1 MKKIADD
8 KKYKKRIIDKKIED
22 YLKVSPA
29 ICIEGPKWCGK
40 TWTSSMHANSEF
52 LVGLADNDFQN
63 RQLAQISPTTILEG
77 AIPRLVDEWQEVP
90 HLWDAVRSFSDAR
103 GEKGQFIL
111 TGSATPNRKGV
122 LHSGAGRI
130 AKIRLRTMSLFESG
144 DSSGAVSLSDLC
156 NGKMSNIN
164 TGEVSLLQLAK
175 LIVRGG
181 WPGNI
186 DTPDNLLSYMPQSY
200 INSIME
206 NDFVDGIKYD
216 RHKMRILLKSI
227 ARNES
232 TLVSK
237 KTLKDDVE
245 KKEGANINI
254 ETVSVYLDVFE
265 RMFLL
270 DNQEPFSPGCRS
282 SLRVR
287 QADKIH
293 LSDPS
298 LNCALLNLLPESL
311 VGDLNTFGFLFEAL
325 VERDL
330 RIYADSISAN
340 LFHYKDY
347 RDNEIDAVVEMQ
359 DGRWFA
365 FEIKLGFSQ
374 VDAAARNLLR
384 IKSLIEQSGGR
395 APSGLFVI
403 VGLSNAAYMR
413 EDGVYVLPITA
424 LRD

>member
-287 QADKIH
+287 QAERC
-293 LSDPS
+293 L
-298 LNCALLNLLPESL
+298 
-311 VGDLNTFGFLFEAL
+311 TFCQK
-325 VERDL
+325 V
-330 RIYADSISAN
+330 
-340 LFHYKDY
+340 
-347 RDNEIDAVVEMQ
+347 
-359 DGRWFA
+359 W
-365 FEIKLGFSQ
+365 
-374 VDAAARNLLR
+374 
-384 IKSLIEQSGGR
+384 
-395 APSGLFVI
+395 
-403 VGLSNAAYMR
+403 
-413 EDGVYVLPITA
+413 
-424 LRD
+424 

>member
-1 MKKIADD
+1 MEKNVDI

-29 ICIEGPKWCGK
+29 ICVEGPKWCGK
-40 TWTSSMHANSEF
+40 TWTSSFHSNSEF
-52 LVGLADNDFQN
+52 LVGNPDNNFQN
-63 RQLAQISPTTILEG
+63 RQIAEMSPSMILEG
-77 AIPRLVDEWQEVP
+77 ENPRLIDEWQEVP
-90 HLWDAVRSFSDAR
+90 LLWDAVRGFVDR
-103 GEKGQFIL
+103 KNEKGQFIL
-111 TGSATPNRKGV
+111 TGSATPSRKGI

-130 AKIRLRTMSLFESG
+130 SKIRMRTMSLYESG
-144 DSSGAVSLSDLC
+144 DSSGEISLYDLC
-156 NGKMSNIN
+156 NGKMQNKN
-164 TGEVSLLQLAK
+164 TGEVSLLGLAK

-186 DTPDNLLSYMPQSY
+186 NSPDNLISYMPQSY
-200 INSIME
+200 INSILD

-237 KTLKDDVE
+237 KTLKTDVE
-245 KKEGANINI
+245 EKEQSSINI
-254 ETVSVYLDVFE
+254 ETVSVYLDIFE

-270 DNQEPFSPGCRS
+270 DNQEPFSPECRS

-293 LSDPS
+293 LCDPA
-298 LNCALLNLLPESL
+298 LNCALLNLLPNSL
-311 VGDLNTFGFLFEAL
+311 VDDLNTFGFLFEAM

-330 RIYADSISAN
+330 KIYADSFAAK
-340 LFHYKDY
+340 LYHYKDY
-347 RDNEIDAVVEMQ
+347 RDNEIDAVIQMQ

-374 VDAAARNLLR
+374 VEQASKNLLK
-384 IKSLIEQSGGR
+384 IKSKIMQNGGR

-413 EDGVYVLPITA
+413 EDGVYVLPITS
-424 LRD
+424 LKN